1 MSRALRTAKHQSMKQ
16 TILDYLKT
24 GKSIT
29 ALEAVEIWGELNLRN
44 KISELR
50 RSGWQIHSEA
60 LPSDK
65 GGKFKRYYL
74 NMENPRGGFDD

>member
-1 MSRALRTAKHQSMKQ
+1 MSKALRTQKHRSMVQ
-16 TILDYLKT
+16 TVLEHLKT

-50 RSGWQIHSEA
+50 RQGWQIHSTEV
-60 LPSDK
+60 PSDK
-65 GGKFKRYYL
+65 GGKFKKYYL
-74 NMENPRGGFDD
+74 NMQNPRGEHNE

>member
-1 MSRALRTAKHQSMKQ
+1 MVQ
-16 TILDYLKT
+16 TVLEYLKT

-50 RSGWQIHSEA
+50 RQGWQIHSDEM
-60 LPSDK
+60 PSDK
-65 GGKFKRYYL
+65 GGKFKKYYL
-74 NMENPRGGFDD
+74 NMQNQRGEHNE